1 MCLLPVHLLLIPRK
15 LEKIQ
20 VKHNS
25 SSFLHRKYLPQDVDA
40 TVEILQEASRDKNSG
55 VTQKDILT
63 VQNARQA
70 LK

>member
-1 MCLLPVHLLLIPRK
+1 M
-15 LEKIQ
+15 
-20 VKHNS
+20 KHNS